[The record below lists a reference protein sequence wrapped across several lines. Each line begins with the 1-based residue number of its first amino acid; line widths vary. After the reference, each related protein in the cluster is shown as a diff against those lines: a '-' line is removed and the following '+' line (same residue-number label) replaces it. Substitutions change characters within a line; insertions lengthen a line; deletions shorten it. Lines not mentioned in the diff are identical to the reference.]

1 MFDFV
6 KNQKIFI
13 TISVIVCSFSL
24 LGWIFFGLKP
34 GVDFKGGSLMEVKF
48 SEKNETAEI
57 KEKLNFL
64 NLGGL
69 IVKSAEQ
76 NKIVLKLKEID
87 EKTHQEILKTL
98 GNPQEIKFTLIGP
111 TISQELI
118 SKAWWAII
126 LAIISIIFYI
136 AWSFRKISR
145 LFGAAE
151 SWRWGLG
158 AIIALLH
165 DILVIVGFFVFLGY
179 FKGVEIDAN
188 FVTAILVVIGYS
200 VNDTIVVYDRIREN
214 LLFSK
219 SNNLP
224 LIVNKSLNETII
236 RCLNTSL
243 TVIVAILA
251 VYLFGG
257 ASIKYF
263 ALAMIVGVTT
273 GTWSSLFVATPF
285 ILSGRKV
292 APAFAKAT
300 VGRPEKAKK

>member
-13 TISVIVCSFSL
+13 AISIIVCIFSL
-24 LGWIFFGLKP
+24 LGWIFWGLKP

-48 SEKNETAEI
+48 SEKNEPAKI
-57 KEKLNFL
+57 KEKLNSL
-64 NLGGL
+64 NLSGL
-69 IVKSAEQ
+69 IVTPTEQ
-76 NKIVLKLKEID
+76 NKIILKLKEID

-98 GNPQEIKFTLIGP
+98 GDPQEIKFTSIGP

-126 LAIISIIFYI
+126 LATISIIFYI

-158 AIIALLH
+158 AIIALFH
-165 DILVIVGFFVFLGY
+165 DVLIMVGFFVFLSY
-179 FKGVEIDAN
+179 FKGMEIDAN
-188 FVTAILVVIGYS
+188 FVTAILVVLGYS

-224 LIVNKSLNETII
+224 FIVNKSLNETIV

-243 TVIVAILA
+243 TTIVVILA
-251 VYLFGG
+251 VFLFGG
-257 ASIKYF
+257 ASVKYF

-273 GTWSSLFVATPF
+273 GTWSSLFIATPF
-285 ILSGRKV
+285 LLFGRKV
-292 APAFAKAT
+292 APE
-300 VGRPEKAKK
+300 RAKK

>member
-48 SEKNETAEI
+48 LEKNETAEI
-57 KEKLNFL
+57 KEKLNSL
-64 NLGGL
+64 NLGDL

-98 GNPQEIKFTLIGP
+98 GDPQEIKFTSIGP

-126 LAIISIIFYI
+126 LATISIIFYI

-158 AIIALLH
+158 AIIALFH
-165 DILVIVGFFVFLGY
+165 DVLIMVGFFVFLSY
-179 FKGVEIDAN
+179 FKGMEIDAN
-188 FVTAILVVIGYS
+188 FVTAILVVLGYS

-224 LIVNKSLNETII
+224 FIVNKSLNETIV

-243 TVIVAILA
+243 TTIVVILA
-251 VYLFGG
+251 VFLFGG
-257 ASIKYF
+257 ASVKYF

-273 GTWSSLFVATPF
+273 GTWSSLFIATPF
-285 ILSGRKV
+285 LLFGRKV
-292 APAFAKAT
+292 APE
-300 VGRPEKAKK
+300 RAKK

>member
-57 KEKLNFL
+57 KEKLNSL

>member
-13 TISVIVCSFSL
+13 AISIIICIFSL
-24 LGWIFFGLKP
+24 LGWIFWGLKP

-48 SEKNETAEI
+48 LEKNETAEI
-57 KEKLNFL
+57 KEKLNSL
-64 NLGGL
+64 NLGDL

-98 GNPQEIKFTLIGP
+98 GDPQEIKFTSIGP

-126 LAIISIIFYI
+126 LATISIIFYI

-158 AIIALLH
+158 AIIALFH
-165 DILVIVGFFVFLGY
+165 DVLIMVGFFVFLSY
-179 FKGVEIDAN
+179 FKGMEIDAN
-188 FVTAILVVIGYS
+188 FVTAILVVLGYS

-224 LIVNKSLNETII
+224 FIVNKSLNETIV

-243 TVIVAILA
+243 TTIVVILA
-251 VYLFGG
+251 VFLFGG
-257 ASIKYF
+257 ASVKYF

-273 GTWSSLFVATPF
+273 GTWSSLFIATPF
-285 ILSGRKV
+285 LLFGRKV
-292 APAFAKAT
+292 APE
-300 VGRPEKAKK
+300 RAKK

>member
-48 SEKNETAEI
+48 SEKNEIAEI
-57 KEKLNFL
+57 KEKLNSL

-263 ALAMIVGVTT
+263 ALAMIVGVIT
-273 GTWSSLFVATPF
+273 GTWSSLFIATPF
-285 ILSGRKV
+285 LLFGRVEMKN
-292 APAFAKAT
+292 AKIKNQND
-300 VGRPEKAKK
+300 R

>member
-13 TISVIVCSFSL
+13 AISIIVCIFSL
-24 LGWIFFGLKP
+24 LGWIFWGLKP

-48 SEKNETAEI
+48 LEKNETAEI
-57 KEKLNFL
+57 KEKLNSL
-64 NLGGL
+64 NLGDL

-98 GNPQEIKFTLIGP
+98 GDPQEIKFTSIGP

-126 LAIISIIFYI
+126 LATISIIFYI

-158 AIIALLH
+158 AIIALFH
-165 DILVIVGFFVFLGY
+165 DVLIMVGFFVFLSY
-179 FKGVEIDAN
+179 FKGMEIDAN
-188 FVTAILVVIGYS
+188 FVTAILVVLGYS

-224 LIVNKSLNETII
+224 FIVNKSLNETIV
-236 RCLNTSL
+236 RSLNTSL
-243 TVIVAILA
+243 TVLIAIFA

-263 ALAMIVGVTT
+263 ALAMMVGVIT
-273 GTWSSLFVATPF
+273 GTWSTLFAAAPF
-285 ILSGRKV
+285 LLFGRKV
-292 APAFAKAT
+292 APE
-300 VGRPEKAKK
+300 RAKK

>member
-13 TISVIVCSFSL
+13 AISIIVCIFSL
-24 LGWIFFGLKP
+24 LGWIFWGLKP

-48 SEKNETAEI
+48 LEKNETAEI
-57 KEKLNFL
+57 KEKLNSL
-64 NLGGL
+64 NLGDL

-98 GNPQEIKFTLIGP
+98 GDPQEIKFTSIGP

-126 LAIISIIFYI
+126 LATISIIFYI

-158 AIIALLH
+158 AIIALFH
-165 DILVIVGFFVFLGY
+165 DVLIMVGFFVFLSY
-179 FKGVEIDAN
+179 FKGMEIDAN
-188 FVTAILVVIGYS
+188 FVTAILVVLGYS

-224 LIVNKSLNETII
+224 FIVNKSLNETIV
-236 RCLNTSL
+236 RSLNTSL
-243 TVIVAILA
+243 TVLIAIFA

-263 ALAMIVGVTT
+263 ALAMMVGVTT
-273 GTWSSLFVATPF
+273 GTWSSLFIATPF
-285 ILSGRKV
+285 LLFGRKV
-292 APAFAKAT
+292 APE
-300 VGRPEKAKK
+300 RAKK

>member
-13 TISVIVCSFSL
+13 AISIIVCIFSL
-24 LGWIFFGLKP
+24 LGWIFWGLKP

-48 SEKNETAEI
+48 LEKNETAEI
-57 KEKLNFL
+57 KEKLNSL
-64 NLGGL
+64 NLGDL

-98 GNPQEIKFTLIGP
+98 GNPEEIKFTNIGP

-126 LAIISIIFYI
+126 LSLASIIFYI
-136 AWSFRKISR
+136 TWSFRKISR

-158 AIIALLH
+158 AIIALFH

-200 VNDTIVVYDRIREN
+200 VNDTIVIYDRIREN

-224 LIVNKSLNETII
+224 LIINKSLNETIV
-236 RCLNTSL
+236 RSLNTSL
-243 TVIVAILA
+243 TVLIAIFA

-263 ALAMIVGVTT
+263 ALAMMVGVTT
-273 GTWSSLFVATPF
+273 GTWSSLFIATPF
-285 ILSGRKV
+285 LLFGRKV
-292 APAFAKAT
+292 APE
-300 VGRPEKAKK
+300 RAKK

>member
-1 MFDFV
+1 M
-6 KNQKIFI
+6 
-13 TISVIVCSFSL
+13 
-24 LGWIFFGLKP
+24 
-34 GVDFKGGSLMEVKF
+34 
-48 SEKNETAEI
+48 
-57 KEKLNFL
+57 
-64 NLGGL
+64 
-69 IVKSAEQ
+69 
-76 NKIVLKLKEID
+76 KLKEID

-98 GNPQEIKFTLIGP
+98 GDPQEIKFTSIGP

-126 LAIISIIFYI
+126 LATISIIFYI

-158 AIIALLH
+158 AIIALFH
-165 DILVIVGFFVFLGY
+165 DVLIMVGFFVFLSY
-179 FKGVEIDAN
+179 FKGMEIDAN
-188 FVTAILVVIGYS
+188 FVTAILVVLGYS

-224 LIVNKSLNETII
+224 FIVNKSLNETIV

-243 TVIVAILA
+243 TTIVVILA
-251 VYLFGG
+251 VFLFGG
-257 ASIKYF
+257 ASVKYF

-273 GTWSSLFVATPF
+273 GTWSSLFIATPF
-285 ILSGRKV
+285 LLFGRKV
-292 APAFAKAT
+292 APE
-300 VGRPEKAKK
+300 RAKK

>member
-13 TISVIVCSFSL
+13 AISIIVCIFSL
-24 LGWIFFGLKP
+24 LGWIFWGLKP

-48 SEKNETAEI
+48 LEKNETAEI
-57 KEKLNFL
+57 KEKLNSL
-64 NLGGL
+64 NLGDL

-98 GNPQEIKFTLIGP
+98 GDPQEIKFTSIGP

-126 LAIISIIFYI
+126 LATISIIFYI

-158 AIIALLH
+158 AIIALFH
-165 DILVIVGFFVFLGY
+165 DVLIMVGFFVFLSY
-179 FKGVEIDAN
+179 FKGMEIDAN
-188 FVTAILVVIGYS
+188 FVTAILVVLGYS
-200 VNDTIVVYDRIREN
+200 VNDTIVVYDRIRDN

-224 LIVNKSLNETII
+224 FIVNKSLNETIV

-243 TVIVAILA
+243 TTIVVILA
-251 VYLFGG
+251 VFLFGG
-257 ASIKYF
+257 ASVKYF

-273 GTWSSLFVATPF
+273 GTWSSLFIATPF
-285 ILSGRKV
+285 LLFGRKV
-292 APAFAKAT
+292 APE
-300 VGRPEKAKK
+300 RAKK